1 MTAEQILLTL
11 DSLNVENLQDKCKFG
26 FLVEDMLE
34 LPAEECYELF
44 QIITK
49 YKKKFLHV
57 LPTNSYWGKIVD
69 KIGHLV
75 KWEE

>member
-1 MTAEQILLTL
+1 MTAEPILLTL

-26 FLVEDMLE
+26 FLVGDMLE

-49 YKKKFLHV
+49 YKPRFLFI
-57 LPTNSYWGKIVD
+57 LPNSYWGKIVD

-75 KWEE
+75 EWEE